1 MGQKQAAFDSTGKI
15 IAFYDTVD
23 SPAPS
28 GVSVIDITDDEWHQC
43 VVSQGSKVVQ
53 NGALADAPPPDPAA
67 LLAAAQTAVKAA
79 IRAHRDDLLLLTP
92 FNGKVFQTD
101 IASKIQIM
109 NVVDSGSLPDYAQY
123 WRTADNTY
131 MAMTFDLFVQLKATI
146 MTREGAAFSAS
157 AKHQDAVDAIKTTAA
172 DVNAYDWSTGWPQ

>member
-1 MGQKQAAFDSTGKI
+1 MSQKQAAYDANGAI
-15 IAFYDTVD
+15 VAFYDTVD

-28 GVSVIDITDDEWHQC
+28 NATVIDITDAEWQEC
-43 VVSQGSKVVQ
+43 INNQGAKIVA
-53 NGALADAPPPDPAA
+53 NGALADAPPPDAA
-67 LLAAAQTAVKAA
+67 VLLAAAQAAVKGA

-109 NVVDSGSLPDYAQY
+109 NVVDAGTMPAYANY

-131 MAMTFDLFVQLKATI
+131 MPMTFELFVQLKSAI
-146 MTREGAAFSAS
+146 MAREGAAFGAS

-172 DVNAYDWSTGWPQ
+172 DVYAYDWSTEWPQ